1 MWEVSYEVLHMTVL
15 RYTYDATR
23 YEMLYVRSKAD
34 LGLSQFKLPHEIKN

>member
-15 RYTYDATR
+15 RYDAIR